1 MAEAGPDGP
10 GGRATLRFAG
20 AARRGETVPSP
31 ASEPGS
37 STKPHAGRGVD
48 WADCSPGEDKEH
60 DPYTLRDLG
69 PGPGLAIGTGP
80 AFLPTLAQAQVPT
93 SQFSPGSTPLNDSR
107 SNRGAPDVAPN
118 PNEPVSRATRGA
130 TPRDDSR
137 SADNARGGPGTG
149 PVRPRS
155 MQGGRPSRHQAG
167 SASPTSDASQPAG
180 VVTGG
185 PDARRSTSNTNGA
198 FLGGG
203 GVFERAP
210 DGSLRQVMR

>member
-1 MAEAGPDGP
+1 M
-10 GGRATLRFAG
+10 
-20 AARRGETVPSP
+20 
-31 ASEPGS
+31 
-37 STKPHAGRGVD
+37 
-48 WADCSPGEDKEH
+48 
-60 DPYTLRDLG
+60 LRDLG
-69 PGPGLAIGTGP
+69 PGLGLAIGTGP

-107 SNRGAPDVAPN
+107 SSRGAPDVAPN

-155 MQGGRPSRHQAG
+155 MQGGRQSRHQAG
-167 SASPTSDASQPAG
+167 SASPTADASQPTG
-180 VVTGG
+180 VVIGG
-185 PDARRSTSNTNGA
+185 PDARRSISNTNGA
-198 FLGGG
+198 FLGG

-210 DGSLRQVMR
+210 DGSLRQVIR

>member
-1 MAEAGPDGP
+1 M
-10 GGRATLRFAG
+10 
-20 AARRGETVPSP
+20 
-31 ASEPGS
+31 
-37 STKPHAGRGVD
+37 
-48 WADCSPGEDKEH
+48 
-60 DPYTLRDLG
+60 LRDLG
-69 PGPGLAIGTGP
+69 PGLGLAIGTGP

-107 SNRGAPDVAPN
+107 SSRGAPDVAPN

-155 MQGGRPSRHQAG
+155 MQGGRQSRHQAG
-167 SASPTSDASQPAG
+167 SGSPTADASQPTG
-180 VVTGG
+180 VVIGG

-203 GVFERAP
+203 VFERAP
-210 DGSLRQVMR
+210 DGSLRQMMR